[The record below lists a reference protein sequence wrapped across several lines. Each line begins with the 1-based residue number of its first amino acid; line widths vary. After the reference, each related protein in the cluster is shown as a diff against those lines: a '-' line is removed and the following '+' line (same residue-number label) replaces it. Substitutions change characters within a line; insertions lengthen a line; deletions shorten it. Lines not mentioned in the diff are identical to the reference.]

1 MSSIQ
6 QLMPPHLKPED
17 NFYKHL
23 MYLSA
28 QPNVRNLL
36 DIGAS
41 SGEGTTAALNEGSS
55 YKLNC
60 KIFALEFSKERF
72 AKLLENY
79 KDNKLVIPINGSSI
93 KLKDFPTKENVIEFY
108 QKNKTILNNFPVET
122 ILEWREVDLEY
133 IKKFE
138 VEEDLIVKIKKK
150 YSIKNF
156 DLVIIDGSEFTGE
169 KELDLVWGSS
179 IICLDDVNGYKNFNS
194 YHRLKNSDEYA
205 MLDENLQDRHGYAT
219 FYKR

>member
-1 MSSIQ
+1 MAV
-6 QLMPPHLKPED
+6 LPLYPL
-17 NFYKHL
+17 Y
-23 MYLSA
+23 
-28 QPNVRNLL
+28 PNP
-36 DIGAS
+36 S
-41 SGEGTTAALNEGSS
+41 
-55 YKLNC
+55 
-60 KIFALEFSKERF
+60 FLEYNTSL
-72 AKLLENY
+72 A
-79 KDNKLVIPINGSSI
+79 IPGI
-93 KLKDFPTKENVIEFY
+93 KLWNLPSIGNCIKDLEYPNTKISLLLPD
-108 QKNKTILNNFPVET
+108 I
-122 ILEWREVDLEY
+122 EY